1 MKVWKQYSNDDLK
14 EALSGSKEVIQ
25 EAEELLLERMDDNA
39 IPWDC
44 KSYDMDDQQIT
55 IFNRYKQLPQFERDL
70 LFLTS
75 KYPISKVAELYG
87 VTSSYIYIK
96 IKKIHNKLNEH
107 TSR

>member
-25 EAEELLLERMDDNA
+25 EAEELLLERMDD
-39 IPWDC
+39 
-44 KSYDMDDQQIT
+44 MDDQQIT

-75 KYPISKVAELYG
+75 KYTISKVAELYG